1 MRPLLLINAALLMA
15 VIGTAL
21 AVVDVQHQSRRV
33 FVESQEL
40 LREADRLD
48 VEWNM
53 LQLEQAAWATHGRVE
68 QVARERLNMR
78 FPRRDDVVIVRQ

>member
-1 MRPLLLINAALLMA
+1 MWNGVLI
-15 VIGTAL
+15 L
-21 AVVDVQHQSRRV
+21 AVAGSAVALVEVKHHARGL

-40 LREADRLD
+40 LREEDRLN

-78 FPRRDDVVIVRQ
+78 IPGRDDVIILKR